1 LGASNGAQRSDSV
14 VVIAVEDR
22 VAPGEPK
29 RTAGRPKHIIIVGI
43 DGTDPALTAIRK
55 GDS

>member
-14 VVIAVEDR
+14 VVR